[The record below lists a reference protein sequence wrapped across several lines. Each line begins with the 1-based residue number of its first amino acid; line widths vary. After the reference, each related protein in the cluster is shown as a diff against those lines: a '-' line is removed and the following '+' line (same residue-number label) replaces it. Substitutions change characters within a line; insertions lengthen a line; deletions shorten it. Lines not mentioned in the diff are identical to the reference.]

1 MFLIRAITYERQ
13 RPPAKPEAWKGK
25 VAQSRAALFG
35 RKTTDCQ
42 RPTLS
47 PREERV
53 GREPERGDGFQKT
66 PVFLSLVVISVMTFA
81 LLAPASAPIFDQS
94 HRLFD
99 QVLKRHVKKRVWWTT
114 PR

>member
-1 MFLIRAITYERQ
+1 MNVSDLQQSR
-13 RPPAKPEAWKGK
+13 KLGKGK
-25 VAQSRAALFG
+25 VASKPRCPLG

-81 LLAPASAPIFDQS
+81 LLAPASAADFDQS
-94 HRLFD
+94 IAFLTKCSS
-99 QVLKRHVKKRVWWTT
+99 VT
-114 PR
+114 